1 MEFTPV
7 SKSSVIFVP
16 DKTSQ
21 FVWDKQVAYALYID
35 SVSVKCKEALATHY
49 CFFEYNM
56 LFVL

>member
-21 FVWDKQVAYALYID
+21 FV
-35 SVSVKCKEALATHY
+35 
-49 CFFEYNM
+49 
-56 LFVL
+56 